1 MQPIFSAARY
11 YAYDQVNCDVIESG
25 YGIVANAKG
34 SLEGVEGWLVGWND
48 GCSTGGESGCAT
60 GLGQ

>member
-25 YGIVANAKG
+25 YGIVANAE
-34 SLEGVEGWLVGWND
+34 EGLDDIEN
-48 GCSTGGESGCAT
+48 
-60 GLGQ
+60 